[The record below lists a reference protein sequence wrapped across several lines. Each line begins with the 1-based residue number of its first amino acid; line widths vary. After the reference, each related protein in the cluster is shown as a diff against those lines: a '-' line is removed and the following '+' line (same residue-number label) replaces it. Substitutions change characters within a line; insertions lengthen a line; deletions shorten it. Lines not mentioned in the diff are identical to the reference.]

1 MTEQELRDKVIE
13 IAISTV
19 WKDCYG
25 DEVVID
31 RAVAEQFAD
40 ALIDANIFVDIGTLK
55 DEQQSMNGILTN
67 MSSYMNYKLH
77 ELEHR
82 AEVAEKEL
90 LVYKE
95 VVGAML
101 CEIDCF
107 NEGYCPEFY
116 KDPECENCIKKKIYG
131 NSAATFPCL
140 LDKYIQQAEKELA
153 EEGGGGKGE
162 KGFETSKSG
171 AFYTNCCGKRGESTC
186 DKSFGCRKYL

>member
-1 MTEQELRDKVIE
+1 MTEQELRDKIVTLIKE
-13 IAISTV
+13 ACLQHSNICTPNG
-19 WKDCYG
+19 DCKHCKYDG
-25 DEVVID
+25 YKHCTEY
-31 RAVAEQFAD
+31 AVAN
-40 ALIDANIFVDIGTLK
+40 ALIAAGIGFDKSHLATFQEL
-55 DEQQSMNGILTN
+55 NT
-67 MSSYMNYKLH
+67 KLRVA
-77 ELEHR
+77 EHR

-140 LDKYIQQAEKELA
+140 LDKYIQQAEKELR
-153 EEGGGGKGE
+153 EEGKDE
-162 KGFETSKSG
+162 QS
-171 AFYTNCCGKRGESTC
+171 
-186 DKSFGCRKYL
+186 

>member
-1 MTEQELRDKVIE
+1 MTEQELMDKVVN

-31 RAVAEQFAD
+31 RTVAEQLAD
-40 ALIDANIFVDIGTLK
+40 ALIAEGIGDVKEAERKAFVYSAEITHLDNKLK
-55 DEQQSMNGILTN
+55 ET
-67 MSSYMNYKLH
+67 
-77 ELEHR
+77 EHR

-95 VVGAML
+95 VAGAML
-101 CEIDCF
+101 CEIDCS

-116 KDPECENCIKKKIYG
+116 KDPECKNCTKKKIYG

-140 LDKYIQQAEKELA
+140 FDKYIQQAEKELA
-153 EEGGGGKGE
+153 EEK
-162 KGFETSKSG
+162 K
-171 AFYTNCCGKRGESTC
+171 
-186 DKSFGCRKYL
+186 DD